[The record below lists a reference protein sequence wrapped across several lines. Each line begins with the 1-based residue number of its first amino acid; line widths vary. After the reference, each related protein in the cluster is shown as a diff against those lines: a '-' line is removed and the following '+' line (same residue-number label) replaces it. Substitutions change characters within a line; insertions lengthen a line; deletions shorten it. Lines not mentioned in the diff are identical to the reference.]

1 MQDEKFYSPE
11 DSKLAVNFVYGVDP
25 VQPMAYPPSNQL
37 IAVDAG
43 TFFAPVEGAEA
54 RYDSSFTFDA
64 PTQTQIVQDCD
75 DAAAT
80 TNMVQ
85 DGEVRVYTTA
95 LAICPSLSPSLS
107 DIPLLLCPLRA
118 ACVYTGLLHPQRPQ
132 GL

>member
-85 DGEVRVYTTA
+85 DGEVRVYYAA
-95 LAICPSLSPSLS
+95 LAICPSLSLSL
-107 DIPLLLCPLRA
+107 
-118 ACVYTGLLHPQRPQ
+118 
-132 GL
+132 